1 MRYAIYALAAVAIF
15 AGSTVQAAAE
25 LKVVAIG
32 ASNTY
37 GSGRGRTNGGVS
49 SGQAYPA
56 QLEALL
62 RARGID
68 VRVSNEG
75 VPGDTTAGMLGR
87 LNSAVPH
94 GTAVVI
100 LQPGGNDA
108 RRAASGNTAGNIAE
122 IRRRLAARHIP
133 VIMLTSMGSI
143 APRDS
148 RDPDGQHFNARGH
161 AAIARWL
168 APKVEAAA
176 RHKK

>member
-1 MRYAIYALAAVAIF
+1 MRHLTCAVMVTAMLTGGIVEAASALRIVA
-15 AGSTVQAAAE
+15 
-25 LKVVAIG
+25 LG

-37 GSGRGRTNGGVS
+37 GSGRGSTNGGVS

-62 RARGID
+62 RARGVD
-68 VRVSNEG
+68 ARVSNEG

-87 LNSAVPH
+87 LDGAVPD
-94 GTAVVI
+94 GTDVVI
-100 LQPGGNDA
+100 FQPGGNDA
-108 RRAASGNTAGNIAE
+108 RRAVSGNTAGNIAE

-133 VIMLTSMGSI
+133 VIMLTNMGSI

-148 RDPDGQHFNARGH
+148 RDPDGEHFNARGH

-168 APKVEAAA
+168 APKVETAA
-176 RHKK
+176 RHK